1 MRHIIVVVDKVE
13 DDTDYNGK
21 AIKKVTDKGGNVWK
35 VKWGQGGK
43 LKDKW
48 ELLDENVGLAF
59 DFTLDTYQGKEFVK
73 DIELVKDAFV
83 TKAAQEVAEKSPGKS
98 PQEVGMFWKELG
110 ECIRSGQLEK
120 DFPNMVVKIK
130 GEYYKKMSEV
140 TGINFKKEAN

>member
-1 MRHIIVVVDKVE
+1 MRHVIVVVGKVE

-21 AIKKVTDKGGNVWK
+21 AIKKVTDKEGNVWK

-48 ELLDENVGLAF
+48 SLLNENVGLAF

-83 TKAAQEVAEKSPGKS
+83 AKAAQEVAEKSPGIS
-98 PQEVGMFWKELG
+98 GEERGMWYKELG
-110 ECIRSGQLEK
+110 NRIGDGSLDR